1 MAPPKV
7 YISADT
13 FMSDSW
19 KLASMVRKSGWKPDV
34 LLALWRGGAGVGIA
48 VHEFFKVTGWG
59 GVRHYP
65 LKCASYSGIC
75 ENSSDVVF
83 TLGAETFALISPGER
98 VLVVDDVLDTGKTA
112 ATLMSCIAG
121 LGAEARIATVYRKPS
136 SNTSRIE
143 ADYCTRDLGD
153 DWIVF
158 PHEIEGLTK
167 DEVFAKDPELAKL
180 LEVR

>member
-1 MAPPKV
+1 MTPPKV

-13 FMSDSW
+13 FMLDSW

-59 GVRHYP
+59 SVRHYP

-83 TLGAETFALISPGER
+83 TLGAEIPEHPLKLKDKAFLIPYI
-98 VLVVDDVLDTGKTA
+98 
-112 ATLMSCIAG
+112 CICH
-121 LGAEARIATVYRKPS
+121 ITPY
-136 SNTSRIE
+136 
-143 ADYCTRDLGD
+143 
-153 DWIVF
+153 
-158 PHEIEGLTK
+158 
-167 DEVFAKDPELAKL
+167 
-180 LEVR
+180 

>member
-1 MAPPKV
+1 MTPPKV

-13 FMSDSW
+13 FMLDSW

-59 GVRHYP
+59 SVRHYP

-83 TLGAETFALISPGER
+83 TLGAETFALISPGEK

-136 SNTSRIE
+136 SNTLRIE

-180 LEVR
+180 LEV